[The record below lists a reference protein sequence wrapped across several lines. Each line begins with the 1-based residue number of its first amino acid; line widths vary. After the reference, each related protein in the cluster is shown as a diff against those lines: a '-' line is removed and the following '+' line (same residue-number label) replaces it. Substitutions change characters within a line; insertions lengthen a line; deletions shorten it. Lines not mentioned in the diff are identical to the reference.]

1 METQVAD
8 EITVLL
14 GGSFNPL
21 HIGHLRLAV
30 CVYDALIDSGVSI
43 AGCRI
48 EMLPTAHPPH
58 KSEKGLLPFEL
69 RCRMIESITNKWP
82 WLSCNRIESHKQG
95 PSYTWNTLLAM
106 GRQSKPFF
114 VLGSTDYEL
123 LSTWYRGL
131 DLPELCELVVV
142 PRNGFDAGNFPS
154 VTAKMW
160 PGAEP
165 CRPFFAG
172 GLAMQLPNGNSCH
185 FLSVPRLEISASQIR
200 ELWLDG
206 RSTDYLIPE
215 TVFDLLKKNAELVA
229 THWQEAM

>member
-1 METQVAD
+1 MESQIVHKVT
-8 EITVLL
+8 TLL

-21 HIGHLRLAV
+21 HIGHLRLAAS
-30 CVYDALIDSGVSI
+30 VYDALIDSGI
-43 AGCRI
+43 PATECRI

-69 RCRMIESITNKWP
+69 RCRMIESIAVKWP
-82 WLSCNRIESHKQG
+82 WLSCNRLESQKQG

-106 GRQSKPFF
+106 GEQPKPFF
-114 VLGSTDYEL
+114 VLGSADYEL
-123 LSTWYRGL
+123 LPTWYRGL

-142 PRNGFDAGNFPS
+142 PRNGFDAGSFPT
-154 VTAKMW
+154 VTARMW

-172 GLAMQLPNGNSCH
+172 GLAMRLANRHICH
-185 FLSVPRLEISASQIR
+185 FLTVPRLEISASQIR

-206 RSTDYLIPE
+206 RNTDYLMPE
-215 TVFDLLKKNAELVA
+215 TVFDILKKNAEIVSS
-229 THWQEAM
+229 HWQEAM